1 MAEDK
6 RTVEDYANIETA
18 GKYKKSKSDAIDR
31 VDQDSLQQNLAQLEQ
46 HGYVVLEKVL
56 SDHVLS
62 EIKSAVVPLL
72 EHKGRNFFEGRLT
85 QRVYSLVAKTFAC
98 NQLLEHPMILALLD
112 SVMRP
117 DYLLSQLQAINILP
131 GESQQPLHYDD
142 SFYEIERPRAP
153 MGAATIWA
161 IDDFASDN
169 AATVLL
175 PGSHKWGEKSPT
187 EEDLKQIAICEM
199 PAGSVVFFLGT
210 LWHGGGANT
219 SDRRRLAVTA
229 QYCQGFCRP
238 QDNFTLSVPP
248 ERVAQCSE
256 VVKRLLGYSVYGP
269 FMGMVDGRHPK
280 RLLEK
285 YLE

>member
-1 MAEDK
+1 MVQDK

-18 GKYKKSKSDAIDR
+18 GKYKKSRSDAADQ
-31 VDQDSLQQNLAQLEQ
+31 VDPELLEQ
-46 HGYVVLEKVL
+46 HMASLEQLGYVVLQNVL
-56 SDHVLS
+56 DQQVLT
-62 EIKSAVVPLL
+62 EIKAAVEPLL
-72 EHKGRNFFEGRLT
+72 DYKGRNFFEGRLT

-98 NQLLEHPMILALLD
+98 NQLLEHPMIVALLD

-131 GESQQPLHYDD
+131 GEKQQPLHYDD
-142 SFYEIERPRAP
+142 SFYEIDRPRPP

-161 IDDFASDN
+161 IDDFTAEN

-175 PGSHKWGEKSPT
+175 PGSHKWGQKSPDET
-187 EEDLKQIAICEM
+187 DLKQLRVCEM

-238 QDNFTLSVPP
+238 QDNFCLSVPP

-256 VVKRLLGYSVYGP
+256 TVKRLLGYSVYGP

-280 RLLEK
+280 RLLEP
-285 YLE
+285 YME